1 MSLPEAGELPKT
13 FSLLK
18 TELDFCLVVR
28 QFTPL
33 YSNSAVLAHFNLGVV
48 PMNNNPY
55 LLVSFSLF
63 GPCHLVQ
70 VVRFKAQL
78 HYDEHESLV
87 SITCGQD
94 VQIEVVVTT

>member
-1 MSLPEAGELPKT
+1 MEPH
-13 FSLLK
+13 
-18 TELDFCLVVR
+18 FCWVVR
-28 QFTPL
+28 VRHFTPL
-33 YSNSAVLAHFNLGVV
+33 YIISAVLAHFNLGVV

-78 HYDEHESLV
+78 HYDEHESFL
-87 SITCGQD
+87 SIICCQD
-94 VQIEVVVTT
+94 VQTKLVNIPYFSENRWSCVSVW